1 MYSLSQKNKIFN
13 KFDEKI
19 EFYSL
24 KGNSK
29 NSDNL
34 YRNKSFFGGIDGFKQ
49 FAASSSFSNCNA

>member
-34 YRNKSFFGGIDGFKQ
+34 TVGGSINIS
-49 FAASSSFSNCNA
+49 A